1 MERGVSFAANGT
13 RLKDVFNLNNDTM
26 TTEQNEIKSAE
37 WRKKNLSK
45 NSSLADDISRFIQE
59 QQKKEEEIFTT
70 ALRTMAEPPIKGEI
84 TKGKVRWR
92 GIRIVQYNDGFKY
105 TKWLEQRGKQ
115 ISPKIVFTG
124 TIGNGP

>member
-1 MERGVSFAANGT
+1 MELERIKNDLPKMPS
-13 RLKDVFNLNNDTM
+13 LN
-26 TTEQNEIKSAE
+26 I
-37 WRKKNLSK
+37 
-45 NSSLADDISRFIQE
+45 DDIISRFISE

-70 ALRTMAEPPIKGEI
+70 AMRIMAEPPIKGEI

-92 GIRIVQYNDGFKY
+92 GIKIVQYNDGFTY

-124 TIGNGP
+124 TIGNVLSVKITETN

>member
-1 MERGVSFAANGT
+1 MKLE
-13 RLKDVFNLNNDTM
+13 KLNFDLPGIPGLN
-26 TTEQNEIKSAE
+26 I
-37 WRKKNLSK
+37 
-45 NSSLADDISRFIQE
+45 
-59 QQKKEEEIFTT
+59 EEEIFTS
-70 ALRTMAEPPIKGEI
+70 ALRIMAEPPIKGEI

-124 TIGNGP
+124 TIGNGL

>member
-1 MERGVSFAANGT
+1 MLENENT
-13 RLKDVFNLNNDTM
+13 N
-26 TTEQNEIKSAE
+26 EPQNPAF
-37 WRKKNLSK
+37 LVG
-45 NSSLADDISRFIQE
+45 AVISRFILE
-59 QQKKEEEIFTT
+59 QQKKEEEIFTS
-70 ALRTMAEPPIKGEI
+70 ALRIMAEPPIKGEI

-124 TIGNGP
+124 TIGNGL